1 MAYQMKGIRCEMA
14 IKLFCLE
21 ILKDL
26 DATSVT
32 KFLSEAVSEDYH
44 MNQTVKLY

>member
-1 MAYQMKGIRCEMA
+1 MA

-21 ILKDL
+21 SLKDL

-44 MNQTVKLY
+44 MNQTATLY